1 MWLDT
6 AIARVRAATAAL
18 APETKSAEPVQ
29 FPDILAPMRA
39 AHARLTEVRAAY
51 ERDLT
56 AFAEM
61 ATQAINAD
69 PDVPANIPI
78 LRDLRARMAAMLP
91 AFEGHKDR
99 WIGAAAGYDRAIE
112 AARAELEKVDD
123 AVRDFI
129 SSVEGS
135 EMTDITDFEGDLTT
149 DIEWVDEL
157 IADAEQSTSAASS
170 DGDAT

>member
-1 MWLDT
+1 MTLET
-6 AIARVRAATAAL
+6 AIARVRETAAAL
-18 APETKSAEPVQ
+18 APEKKSDAAVG

-39 AHARLTEVRAAY
+39 AHARLAEVRTSY

-56 AFAEM
+56 AFSEM

-69 PDVPANIPI
+69 LDVPANIPI
-78 LRDLRARMAAMLP
+78 IRNLRDRMAAMLP
-91 AFEGHKDR
+91 AFEEHKDR
-99 WIGAAAGYDRAIE
+99 WHDAAAGYDQAIE
-112 AARAELEKVDD
+112 TARAELEKVDD

-129 SSVEGS
+129 SSVEGA
-135 EMTDITDFEGDLTT
+135 EMTDITDFESDLKT

-157 IADAEQSTSAASS
+157 IADAEQPASAP

>member
-69 PDVPANIPI
+69 ADVPANISI
-78 LRDLRARMAAMLP
+78 VRDLRARMAAMRP
-91 AFEGHKDR
+91 VFEEHKDR
-99 WIGAAAGYDRAIE
+99 WIGAAAGYDEAIE

-123 AVRDFI
+123 TIRDFI
-129 SSVEGS
+129 WQTEGGDL
-135 EMTDITDFEGDLTT
+135 TDITGFEVDFEDDLVS
-149 DIEWVDEL
+149 VDDW
-157 IADAEQSTSAASS
+157 IADAEQVDTAP